1 LSFSMAC
8 VYSVIGWRDHRIKG
22 EMKGVCEVKAATI
35 QVETLTCPSCLQKI
49 EAAVKGVEGVDQA
62 TVKVLFNSS
71 KVKLDFDDEKVSVD
85 QIAEA
90 ITKVG
95 YEVLKSSVR

>member
-1 LSFSMAC
+1 MEGAG
-8 VYSVIGWRDHRIKG
+8 I
-22 EMKGVCEVKAATI
+22 MKAATI

-49 EAAVKGVEGVDQA
+49 EAAVKGIEGVDQD
-62 TVKVLFNSS
+62 TVKVMFNSS
-71 KVKLDFDDEKVSVD
+71 KVKLDFDEDQTSVN
-85 QIAEA
+85 QIEAA